1 VIGHKTKY
9 LRGRDPKEID
19 EVFRRGTGSVGVEDV
34 PSYPTELDAVAALV
48 DEALPD
54 DVVAVMCLQDR
65 ERLDAFLCG
74 RGATVDSPDVLR
86 AKVERAHH

>member
-1 VIGHKTKY
+1 
-9 LRGRDPKEID
+9 
-19 EVFRRGTGSVGVEDV
+19 VGVEDV
-34 PSYPTELDAVAALV
+34 PSYPTELDAVAALL

-65 ERLDAFLCG
+65 ERLDTFLRG
-74 RGATVDSPDVLR
+74 RGATVDTPDVLR